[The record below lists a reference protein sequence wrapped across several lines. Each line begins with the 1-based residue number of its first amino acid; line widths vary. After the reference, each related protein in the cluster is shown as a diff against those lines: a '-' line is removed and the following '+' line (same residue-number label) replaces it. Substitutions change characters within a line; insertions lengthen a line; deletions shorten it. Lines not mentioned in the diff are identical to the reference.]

1 MYQFGPPFGSMPM
14 QSAMTGGMFSPSSP
28 ITSATGP
35 LSTGLSNMTGGIGGG
50 AARGGGLLAR
60 LFGRGA
66 AQSAGSSLL
75 GGGLPSAAA
84 ASGGMNFSSML
95 TNAQK
100 VLGLTQQVMPMVH
113 QYGPLIRNMPMIWKI
128 MRSNNSSEVGES
140 TPTSEDQIQPITTQ
154 DSSIDEIQI
163 SNNIDNEQSTFANES
178 SSQKKIF
185 KPTTV
190 EGIPLPKL
198 YI

>member
-1 MYQFGPPFGSMPM
+1 MYQFGPPFGSIPM

-28 ITSATGP
+28 FTSATGP
-35 LSTGLSNMTGGIGGG
+35 LSTGLSNMPGGVGG

-75 GGGLPSAAA
+75 GGGLQSAA

-100 VLGLTQQVMPMVH
+100 VVGLTQQVMPMVH

-128 MRSNNSSEVGES
+128 MRSNNSSDVEETPLSGE
-140 TPTSEDQIQPITTQ
+140 EIQPTTTQ
-154 DSSIDEIQI
+154 DSSIDEIQF
-163 SNNIDNEQSTFANES
+163 SNNMDSEQPNFADVSST
-178 SSQKKIF
+178 QKKIF
-185 KPTTV
+185 KPKTV